1 MTMKRRKILLWI
13 LIIVVV
19 FSIYEVCLQPHVR
32 VMLVSV
38 VGLSEREG
46 LDFYENGTY
55 LLKRKGRL
63 FRSYV
68 SSMDFGD
75 QCTPVDFYYLNSW
88 LRDNLYYGKA
98 PDVFSLEVQVH
109 SQEAYDAIKEQADR
123 EYDYVLRMLDYESY
137 YVAQEKNLIARDRL
151 RYRTCNRMYLAFCD
165 DDLTIRYIMITEN
178 LDDGYRVTDFQVVM
192 DRYTSLE
199 WHSARCP
206 KTGECHW
213 HPIDYDHG

>member
-13 LIIVVV
+13 LIIVVF
-19 FSIYEVCLQPHVR
+19 FSIYEVCLQPLVR

-38 VGLSEREG
+38 VGMSDREG

-63 FRSYV
+63 FQSFV
-68 SSMDFGD
+68 ASMDFGD

-88 LRDNLYYGKA
+88 LRDNPYYGKA

-123 EYDYVLRMLDYESY
+123 EYDYKFGLDDYENY
-137 YVAQEKNLIARDRL
+137 FVAQEKNPIVRDRL
-151 RYRTCNRMYLAFCD
+151 LRSSYNAMYLSFCD
-165 DDLTIRYIMITEN
+165 DDLKIRYVMIADGGEIEYKDEHFIVIMWHYTG
-178 LDDGYRVTDFQVVM
+178 LD
-192 DRYTSLE
+192 
-199 WHSARCP
+199 WHSARCAE
-206 KTGECHW
+206 TGECHAVR
-213 HPIDYDHG
+213 

>member
-1 MTMKRRKILLWI
+1 MTKKRKRILIWI

-19 FSIYEVCLQPHVR
+19 FSIYEICLQPLVR

-38 VGLSEREG
+38 FGLSEREG

-55 LLKRKGRL
+55 LHKRKGRL
-63 FRSYV
+63 FQSFV
-68 SSMDFGD
+68 ASMEFTD

-109 SQEAYDAIKEQADR
+109 SQEAYDAIKEQADG
-123 EYDYVLRMLDYESY
+123 EYEYALRMDDYESY
-137 YVAQEKNLIARDRL
+137 FVAQENNPIARDRL
-151 RYRTCNRMYLAFCD
+151 RYRTCNMMYLAFCD

-178 LDDGYRVTDFQVVM
+178 LDDGDEATHFQNVM
-192 DRYTSLE
+192 WRFAGLD
-199 WHSARCP
+199 WHSARCIE
-206 KTGECHW
+206 TGECHAVR
-213 HPIDYDHG
+213 